1 MKVVLMNKVYALH
14 HGYYNNGYTWEKE
27 IEEIKSIKPDTI
39 ICLCME
45 EFDYSYIFRVFFD
58 GIREYLRNS
67 NSVVKV
73 LVPNPDNIILF
84 PNIVTESTCG
94 YYPWAEGIFDDQIVK
109 DDTLIDK
116 VYTCYNNNPKF
127 ERAVLVD
134 KLASRHLLQHGIVT
148 FNYPKIENI
157 HAEILSGRKFIKWE
171 YHDGSRLV
179 DEEDFVLN
187 ASEQYLPGAYPK
199 SYFRGFFDLVTE
211 SCCYPDHF
219 FFTEKTAKS
228 INALKPF
235 ICLANP
241 LYHTKFLVEEYGLE
255 LYDELFDY
263 SFDTIHDLDKRI
275 ELMVSEVERI
285 VQANSMDYRTTMLET
300 IRPKLERNRQRLID
314 YGLTKEKIVPTSFE
328 FLFKDEPYELYGHI
342 NEVQGYMNCYRNKGW
357 L

>member
-1 MKVVLMNKVYALH
+1 MNKIYLLH
-14 HGYYNNGYTWEKE
+14 HGYHHNRYNWKKE

-39 ICLCME
+39 LCLCLE
-45 EFDYSYIFRVFFD
+45 EFDYSYIYELFFD
-58 GIREYLRNS
+58 GIKEYLSNS
-67 NSVVKV
+67 NSIVKV
-73 LVPNPDNIILF
+73 LVPNPDNVTLF
-84 PNIVTESTCG
+84 PKIVTESTCG
-94 YYPWAEGIFDDQIVK
+94 YYGWIDGIFFKQAIK
-109 DDTLIDK
+109 DDVVIDR

-127 ERAVLVD
+127 ERALLID

-148 FNYPKIENI
+148 FKYPKVKDIFKD
-157 HAEILSGRKFIKWE
+157 AMTGREFTEWQ

-179 DEEDFVLN
+179 DEEEFELN
-187 ASEQYLPGAYPK
+187 TSAQFAPNAYPN

-241 LYHTKFLVEEYGLE
+241 LYNTKFLVEEYGLE

-263 SFDTIHDLDKRI
+263 SFDKIHDLDKRI
-275 ELMVSEVERI
+275 EMMVAEVERI
-285 VQANSMDYRTTMLET
+285 VQVSSMDYITTMLKT
-300 IRPKLERNRQRLID
+300 IRPKLERNKQRLID
-314 YGLTKEKIVPTSFE
+314 YGLVKENIVPRSFD
-328 FLFKDEPYELYGHI
+328 FLFNDEPYELYGHVD
-342 NEVQGYMNCYRNKGW
+342 ELSGYTHYYINKGW